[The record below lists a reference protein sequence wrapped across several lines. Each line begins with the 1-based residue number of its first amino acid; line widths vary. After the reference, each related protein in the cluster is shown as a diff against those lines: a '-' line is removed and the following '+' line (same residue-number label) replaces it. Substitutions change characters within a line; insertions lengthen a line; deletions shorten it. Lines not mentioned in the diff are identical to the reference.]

1 MSRLWVTGYRSYE
14 IGTFGEKNPKIT
26 VVKYALEQ
34 VIRQQLD
41 LGLEWVITGG
51 QLGVEQ
57 WSVAVALS
65 LKTEFPQ
72 LKVAMMYPFQQFGQQ
87 WQENNQAQLR
97 QLAAQCDFVDSVS
110 QAPYQGPQQL
120 KNYQKF
126 MLSHT
131 DAALLVYD
139 PDFEGKTRYDLQAI
153 EQQQATMP
161 YPLTTIDMYSLQEY
175 ATEYEEKLAENQ
187 AFPE

>member
-14 IGTFGEKNPKIT
+14 IGTFGEKDPKIT

-41 LGLEWVITGG
+41 LGLKWVITGG

-65 LKTEFPQ
+65 LKAEFPQ

-110 QAPYQGPQQL
+110 QAQYQGPQQL